1 MFELTVVE
9 EFSAAHRLPGTGG
22 KCEALHGHNW
32 KVEVRVGASELDKAG
47 MVIDFHELA
56 ALTRQVLTE
65 LDHSLLNDHSF
76 FRERLPTAENLAF
89 FVFQSLGSRLAGS
102 RVRLLNVRVWE
113 SERTAASYG
122 PAPIV
127 GARSP

>member
-9 EFSAAHRLPGTGG
+9 EFSAAHRLPGTSG

-32 KVEVRVGASELDKAG
+32 KVEVRVGASELDMAG
-47 MVIDFHELA
+47 MVIDFHELT
-56 ALTRQVLTE
+56 ALTQQVLAE
-65 LDHSLLNDHSF
+65 LDHSFLNDHPF
-76 FRERLPTAENLAF
+76 FLERPPTAENLAL
-89 FVFQSLGSRLAGS
+89 FVFQSLGGRLRGG

-122 PAPIV
+122 PNPAA
-127 GARSP
+127 GGGSP

>member
-32 KVEVRVGASELDKAG
+32 KVEVRVAASELDKAG
-47 MVIDFHELA
+47 MVMDFHELS
-56 ALTRQVLTE
+56 ALTRRVLAE
-65 LDHSLLNDHSF
+65 LDHSFLNDRPF

-89 FVFQSLGSRLAGS
+89 FVFQSLGGLLAGG
-102 RVRLLNVRVWE
+102 RVRLVNVRVWE

-122 PAPIV
+122 ADPA
-127 GARSP
+127 ARAGGP

>member
-9 EFSAAHRLPGTGG
+9 EFSAAHRLAGTGG

-32 KVEVRVGASELDKAG
+32 KVEVRVGASELDRTG
-47 MVIDFHELA
+47 MAIDFHELS
-56 ALTRQVLTE
+56 ALTRQVLAE
-65 LDHSLLNDHSF
+65 LDHSFLNDHPF
-76 FRERLPTAENLAF
+76 FRERPPTAENLAF
-89 FVFQSLGSRLAGS
+89 FVFQRLGGLLAGG
-102 RVRLLNVRVWE
+102 RVRLVNVRVWE

-122 PAPIV
+122 PDPSA

>member
-32 KVEVRVGASELDKAG
+32 KVEVRVGASELDEAG

-56 ALTRQVLTE
+56 ALMRQVLAE
-65 LDHSLLNDHSF
+65 LDHSFLNDHPF
-76 FRERLPTAENLAF
+76 FRERPPTAENLAL
-89 FVFQSLGSRLAGS
+89 FVFHNLDGLLAGD
-102 RVRLLNVRVWE
+102 RVRLVNVRVWE
-113 SERTAASYG
+113 SDRTAASYS
-122 PAPIV
+122 A
-127 GARSP
+127 